1 MKYIYSLSK
10 NPFELSSFEGDK
22 EIALSAGYK
31 EITDDEYE
39 KLVKHQLKWDNGEL
53 VENHDNTRDDGTEI
67 GIIIGSYISP
77 RTKKFVDTFCEKGVK
92 LLAVERDDIKSR
104 DYTNVKFVI
113 NANEEVYKY
122 IREQNSNIKFF
133 NKWKASYSCDD
144 KWLTYILLRNAG
156 IPQPLTSLNS
166 EDISYPKVIKT
177 RFGSYGY
184 GVYLAHDI
192 IEETSIVN
200 NFRNDI
206 LIYQEYIENS
216 KGKDIC
222 VYVINNACVA
232 CMIRENTSQDEFRSH
247 TIYGATATAYNLTET
262 QKTQAIQI
270 AQTLGVNFC
279 SINFLIDSDGTL
291 KVCDVNSN
299 PGVDVIERATGI
311 NVVDTYANYIIRAI
325 K

>member
-1 MKYIYSLSK
+1 MKYIYSLSE
-10 NPFELSSFEGDK
+10 NPFELSSFEGDRDT
-22 EIALSAGYK
+22 ALSAGYK
-31 EITDDEYE
+31 EITDEEYE
-39 KLVKHQLKWDNGEL
+39 SLVKHKLKWDNGEL

-67 GIIIGSYISP
+67 GIIIGSYIFP
-77 RTKKFVDTFCEKGVK
+77 RTKKFVDTFCNKGVK
-92 LLAVERDDIKSR
+92 LLAVERDDIKGR

-113 NANEEVYKY
+113 NANEEIYKY
-122 IREQNSNIKFF
+122 IKAQNSNIKFF
-133 NKWKASYSCDD
+133 NDWKAAYSCDD
-144 KWLTYILLRNAG
+144 KWLTYVLLKDAG
-156 IPQPLTSLNS
+156 VPQPLTSLNS

-184 GVYLAHDI
+184 GVHLAHDI
-192 IEETSIVN
+192 VEETSITN
-200 NFRNDI
+200 NFRQGA
-206 LIYQEYIENS
+206 LIFQEYIESS

-222 VYVINNACVA
+222 AYVINNECVA

-247 TIYGATATAYNLTET
+247 TIYGATATAYNLTKA
-262 QKTQAIQI
+262 QKTQAIQV

-299 PGVDVIERATGI
+299 PGVDVIESATGV
-311 NVVDTYANYIIRAI
+311 NVIDTYANYIIRAI

>member
-1 MKYIYSLSK
+1 MKYIYSLSE

-22 EIALSAGYK
+22 DTALSAGYK
-31 EITDDEYE
+31 EITDEEYE
-39 KLVKHQLKWDNGEL
+39 SLVKHKLKWDNGEL
-53 VENHDNTRDDGTEI
+53 VENHDNTRDDGTEV
-67 GIIIGSYISP
+67 GVIIGSYIFP
-77 RTKKFVDTFCEKGVK
+77 RTKKIVDTFCNKGVK
-92 LLAVERDDIKSR
+92 LLAVKKDDIKDR

-113 NANEEVYKY
+113 NADEEVYKY

-133 NKWKASYSCDD
+133 NKWKAAYSCDD
-144 KWLTYILLRNAG
+144 KWLTYILLRNAE

-177 RFGSYGY
+177 RSGSYGY

-192 IEETSIVN
+192 VEETSITN
-200 NFRNDI
+200 NLKQGA
-206 LIYQEYIENS
+206 LIFQEYIESS

-222 VYVINNACVA
+222 VYVIGNDCVA

-247 TIYGATATAYNLTET
+247 TIYGATATTYNLTT
-262 QKTQAIQI
+262 AQKTQSVQI
-270 AQTLGVNFC
+270 AQILGVNFC